1 MKEFIYLLS
10 FMLLSVLV
18 SSCEKDEQP
27 PMNGTKMPISLA
39 IVVIDKDSVN
49 LLNDSITRA
58 EYIKNMRF
66 IYRDSSFACSGEI
79 KKPIHTDGAFWGYKN
94 NKYLSSIDLKIRD
107 CYDKNWMP
115 YTYYAFVFGEF
126 GPNENFQDET
136 IIIDWGDGNTDEI
149 RFTYTDNTSAW
160 YLNGKKNE
168 HQTSFYI
175 IRE

>member
-1 MKEFIYLLS
+1 
-10 FMLLSVLV
+10 MLLSVLV

-79 KKPIHTDGAFWGYKN
+79 KKPFHTDGAFWGDKN

-115 YTYYAFVFGEF
+115 YTYYAFFFGEF
-126 GPNENFQDET
+126 GPNKNFQDEWKKKHSVLLNYFLCAT
-136 IIIDWGDGNTDEI
+136 ILRVDKLKCLYFFCG
-149 RFTYTDNTSAW
+149 
-160 YLNGKKNE
+160 LK
-168 HQTSFYI
+168 
-175 IRE
+175 